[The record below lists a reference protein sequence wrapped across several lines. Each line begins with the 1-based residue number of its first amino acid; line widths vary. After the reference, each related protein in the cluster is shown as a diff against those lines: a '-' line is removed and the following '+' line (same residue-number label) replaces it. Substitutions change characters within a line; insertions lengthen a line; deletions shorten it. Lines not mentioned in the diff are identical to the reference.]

1 MLTIKKV
8 LNLLYLFVFGLLI
21 SGCTA
26 QGEVEKK
33 NPEIP
38 TLPVTQVI
46 TKDTVLHHDYVADI
60 QAQRHVEI
68 RARVKGFLDNIY
80 VDEGQQVKKG
90 QPLFR
95 ISSEEYEAELART
108 KANLNSA
115 IAAAKGAQL
124 EVDRVKTL
132 VEKRVVTKSE
142 LEVAQAK
149 LNAAKAGI
157 EEAKSAQANAATK
170 LSYTFIKAP
179 FTGIIDRIPLKVGSL
194 VDEGALLT
202 TLSDLGSVYVYFNV
216 SEKEYLHHIKAQQ
229 QGTSTSSEVVDLVL
243 ADGTRY
249 AQKGK
254 IETVE
259 GVIEA
264 NTGAIAFRAK
274 FPNPKQLLKHGSTGR
289 VRLTNEVEEAL
300 LIPQKAAFEIQD
312 QNFVYVVDQNN
323 TLKIKNFKPRA
334 RLSHFYIVDSGLQ
347 PGDKVVYEGV
357 QELRDGLTIKPVYIP
372 MDSLL
377 TAQNQSL

>member
-1 MLTIKKV
+1 M
-8 LNLLYLFVFGLLI
+8 

-33 NPEIP
+33 NPEVP
-38 TLPVTQVI
+38 TLPVTQAI

-68 RARVKGFLDNIY
+68 RGRVKGFLDNIY

-95 ISSEEYEAELART
+95 ISSEEYKAELART

-132 VEKRVVTKSE
+132 VDKRVVTKSE

-216 SEKEYLHHIKAQQ
+216 SEKEYLNYIKAQQ
-229 QGTSTSSEVVDLVL
+229 QGTSTRSEVVDLVL
-243 ADGTRY
+243 ADGLPY
-249 AQKGK
+249 PQKGK

-259 GVIEA
+259 GVFEA

-334 RLSHFYIVDSGLQ
+334 RLSHFYIVESGLQ

-357 QELRDGLTIKPVYIP
+357 QELRDGLAIKPVYIP

-377 TAQNQSL
+377 SAQNRSL